1 MMLVLDTGI
10 VGGLPVLP
18 ELARLGATN
27 LKNMLIQIVRPFL
40 NWWYRKHPPE
50 MVGWWKTKMKVRA
63 KRIRRVDGNY
73 EMIIEGEKYPQPNY
87 PRGHI
92 LFGPMSKLKHE
103 IKNQIF
109 NASWW
114 ALDTQVPQH
123 LLIESLKYSTLP
135 AIFALM
141 EESRFDM
148 LPFRSLSPVLKEL
161 SRGFT
166 EVARRLPEER
176 ADRARK
182 LRDLICFILQ
192 EDDAYR
198 FRFQWVAGF
207 MNPHSLWR
215 KLTGRTW
222 TKDFELAL
230 SLLEHAEVVG
240 DMKERQRLFKRV
252 LLAILEDP
260 ETHESF
266 DMLVHELDWSKLK
279 LSKGDKYYF
288 RGKYFKVDYPYYSY

>member
-1 MMLVLDTGI
+1 MVYCITM
-10 VGGLPVLP
+10 GGLPVLP

-40 NWWYRKHPPE
+40 DWWYRKHPPE
-50 MVGWWKTKMKVRA
+50 MVGWWKTKIKVRA
-63 KRIRRVDGNY
+63 KRVRRAEGNY
-73 EMIIEGEKYPQPNY
+73 EMQIEGEKYPQPNY

-109 NASWW
+109 NASWY
-114 ALDTQVPQH
+114 ALEADATPHKVVRDLRSVVLPQ
-123 LLIESLKYSTLP
+123 
-135 AIFALM
+135 IFALM
-141 EESRFDM
+141 EQSRFDM
-148 LPFRSLSPVLKEL
+148 LPFRSLSPCMKEL

-207 MNPHSLWR
+207 MNPRSLWR
-215 KLTGRTW
+215 KITRRTW
-222 TKDFELAL
+222 SQDFELAL
-230 SLLEHAEVVG
+230 SLIEQAEVVG
-240 DMKERQRLFKRV
+240 DMKERQRLFKRIILAV
-252 LLAILEDP
+252 LTDP
-260 ETHESF
+260 ETRESF
-266 DMLVHELDWSKLK
+266 DMLVHELDWKKLK